1 MSESSAD
8 KEAMFEILMN
18 TVQEL
23 WVLKDRQ
30 AVLEKVLEERGID
43 VTDTV
48 ERYQPDAEFEK
59 ALAAERQRFLAG
71 ILKPVASDD

>member
-23 WVLKDRQ
+23 WVIKDRQ
-30 AVLEKVLEERGID
+30 AILEKVLEERGID